1 MIRIKL
7 DPAGMRATGLQFVAA
22 CDVLNTL
29 ASQLAATALPAMPP
43 EMAARHRVNLAA
55 VGQRL
60 RACAA
65 QALTLSEELQLRAA
79 AAEAADAPSMHDQVL
94 AAAQLHKAVMLDV
107 TIVGAGGAVQ
117 SARLRIGQSG
127 VTVRAQSGLRFTMP
141 ELAFDLGAE
150 PAAPDPP
157 PAPPAERPGD
167 DPQPAP
173 ELARPVEQG
182 SPISGPVAAGVHQ
195 AAALPVPADPP
206 GPDYLFGDP
215 LDPSGE
221 GGPELRA
228 ADHDGNGAPPP
239 KEMPKVVETDRQDW
253 ACWMAGAAA
262 QEGLPPALPL
272 MIGLASG
279 GMRNMPEYEGGV
291 GFFGTPA
298 GEAYAPAGHGLPRGE
313 QPDAKWWLDHPEAQ
327 LDRLVRQLQ
336 DSSGGSR
343 TGDLSDAE
351 ALARWAH
358 EVQPNLDPQEL
369 TSLHD
374 AAADLVAHCRGGD
387 ATAASSVVKVATSQL
402 GVHERAPNA
411 GPEVDQYLAAAG
423 APSGSP
429 WCAGFVTWSLQQ
441 AGHDMPG
448 TGWAAVSSWVSAAQS
463 EQHGLQIV
471 SAADA
476 RPGDIVAYDWGHGTD
491 FGADGH
497 IGLLESGV
505 EDGHFIALEGNSG
518 DAVARMGRS
527 MSEANI
533 VFIRAGG

>member
-1 MIRIKL
+1 MTSIRL
-7 DPAGMRATGLQFVAA
+7 DPAGMRASGLQFVAA
-22 CDVLNTL
+22 GDVLNTT
-29 ASQLAATALPAMPP
+29 AAKVVGTALPAMPP
-43 EMAARHRVNLAA
+43 EMAGRLRMNRNA
-55 VGQRL
+55 VGLRL
-60 RACAA
+60 RVCAA
-65 QALTLSEELQLRAA
+65 QSLTLGEELQLRAA
-79 AAEAADAPSMHDQVL
+79 AAEAADAPSMRDQVL
-94 AAAQLHKAVMLDV
+94 AAAKLQQAVGLDV
-107 TIVGAGGAVQ
+107 TIVGASGALQ
-117 SARLRIGQSG
+117 SARLMIDRSG
-127 VTVRAQSGLRFTMP
+127 VSVEAQSGLRFTMP
-141 ELAFDLGAE
+141 ELAFGLDSDHA
-150 PAAPDPP
+150 DP
-157 PAPPAERPGD
+157 PAPPPPDRPGD

-173 ELARPVEQG
+173 EPARPVEQAAPVG
-182 SPISGPVAAGVHQ
+182 GPVAATVHQ
-195 AAALPVPADPP
+195 AVALPPAPVDPP

-228 ADHDGNGAPPP
+228 GDHDGNGAPPP
-239 KEMPKVVETDRQDW
+239 KEMPKVVDTDRQDW

-272 MIGLASG
+272 MIGLATG
-279 GMRNMPEYEGGV
+279 GMRNMPEYEGAV

-313 QPDAKWWLDHPEAQ
+313 QPDAEWWIDHPKAQ
-327 LDRLVRQLQ
+327 LDHLVRQLQ

-343 TGDLSDAE
+343 TGDLSDAD

-358 EVQPNLDPQEL
+358 EVQPDLDPAEL
-369 TSLHD
+369 ASMND
-374 AAADLVAHCRGGD
+374 AAAQLVSRCRGGEG
-387 ATAASSVVKVATSQL
+387 TEASSVVKVATSQL
-402 GVHERAPNA
+402 GVAERAPNA

-448 TGWAAVSSWVSAAQS
+448 SGWAAVSSWVHAAQAG
-463 EQHGLQIV
+463 QHGLQIV
-471 SAADA
+471 SAEQA
-476 RPGDIVAYDWGHGTD
+476 RPGDIVAYDWGHGSD
-491 FGADGH
+491 FAADGH

-505 EDGHFIALEGNSG
+505 EDGRFIALEGNSG

-527 MSEANI
+527 MDEANI

>member
-7 DPAGMRATGLQFVAA
+7 DPAGMRSSGLQFVAA
-22 CDVLNTL
+22 CDALNTM
-29 ASQLAATALPAMPP
+29 AVQLAAAPLPAMPP
-43 EMAARHRVNLAA
+43 EMVARHRVNLAA
-55 VGQRL
+55 IGQRL

-65 QALTLSEELQLRAA
+65 QALTLSQELQLRAA
-79 AAEAADAPSMHDQVL
+79 AAEAADAPTMHDQVL

-107 TIVGAGGAVQ
+107 AIVGAGGAVR
-117 SARLRIGQSG
+117 SARLRIGERG
-127 VTVRAQSGLRFTMP
+127 VSVRAQSGLRFTMP
-141 ELAFDLGAE
+141 ELAFDLGNDLGE
-150 PAAPDPP
+150 PAPQ
-157 PAPPAERPGD
+157 PPAERPGD

-173 ELARPVEQG
+173 EPARPVDQG
-182 SPISGPVAAGVHQ
+182 SPIGGPVAAGVHQ
-195 AAALPVPADPP
+195 AAALPEPVDPP
-206 GPDYLFGDP
+206 GPEYLFGDP

-228 ADHDGNGAPPP
+228 ADHDGHGAPPA

-262 QEGLPPALPL
+262 HEGLPPALPL
-272 MIGLASG
+272 MIGLATG

-298 GEAYAPAGHGLPRGE
+298 GEVYAPAGHGLPRGE
-313 QPDAKWWLDHPEAQ
+313 QPDGEWWLDHPDAQ
-327 LDRLVRQLQ
+327 LDHLVRQLQ

-343 TGDLSDAE
+343 TADLSDAD

-358 EVQPNLDPQEL
+358 EVQPELDPQEL
-369 TSLHD
+369 SSIHD
-374 AAADLVAHCRGGD
+374 VATELVARCRGGEG
-387 ATAASSVVKVATSQL
+387 AAASSVVKVATSQL

-441 AGHDMPG
+441 AGHDMSGP
-448 TGWAAVSSWVSAAQS
+448 GWAAVSSWVDAAQS
-463 EQHGLQIV
+463 GQHGLQIV
-471 SAADA
+471 SVADA

-505 EDGHFIALEGNSG
+505 QDGRFIALEGNSG

-527 MSEANI
+527 LSEANI

>member
-7 DPAGMRATGLQFVAA
+7 DPAGMRASGLQFVAA
-22 CDVLNTL
+22 CDALNTI
-29 ASQLAATALPAMPP
+29 AGQVAATALPAMAP
-43 EMAARHRVNLAA
+43 EMAARHRANLEA
-55 VGQRL
+55 VGLRV

-65 QALTLSEELQLRAA
+65 QSLTLGEELQLRAA
-79 AAEAADAPSMHDQVL
+79 AAEAADAPSMREHVL
-94 AAAQLHKAVMLDV
+94 AAAQLHQAVTLDV
-107 TIVGAGGAVQ
+107 ALIGAGGALR

-127 VTVRAQSGLRFTMP
+127 VAVQAQSGLRFTMP
-141 ELAFDLGAE
+141 ELAFDLDSAPSAE
-150 PAAPDPP
+150 LAP
-157 PAPPAERPGD
+157 PPAERPGD

-173 ELARPVEQG
+173 EPARPVDQG
-182 SPISGPVAAGVHQ
+182 TPIGGPVAATVHQ
-195 AAALPVPADPP
+195 AVALPPEPADPP
-206 GPDYLFGDP
+206 GPDYVFGDP

-228 ADHDGNGAPPP
+228 GDHDGSGGAPPL

-262 QEGLPPALPL
+262 REGLPPALPL
-272 MIGLASG
+272 MIGLATG
-279 GMRNMPEYEGGV
+279 GMRNMPEYDGSV
-291 GFFGTPA
+291 GFFGTNA

-313 QPDAKWWLDHPEAQ
+313 QPDAEWWLDHPKAQ
-327 LDRLVRQLQ
+327 LDHLVRQLQ

-351 ALARWAH
+351 ALGRWAH
-358 EVQPNLDPQEL
+358 EVQPDLDPSEL
-369 TSLHD
+369 SSIHEAANELVSL
-374 AAADLVAHCRGGD
+374 CRGGEG
-387 ATAASSVVKVATSQL
+387 TAASSVIKVATSQL
-402 GVHERAPNA
+402 GVHERGPNA

-423 APSGSP
+423 APSGNP
-429 WCAGFVTWSLQQ
+429 WCAGFVTWSMQQ

-448 TGWAAVSSWVSAAQS
+448 TGWAAVSSWVHAA
-463 EQHGLQIV
+463 EAGQHGLQIV
-471 SAADA
+471 SAEEA
-476 RPGDIVAYDWGHGTD
+476 RPGDIVAYDWGHGSD
-491 FGADGH
+491 FAADGH

-505 EDGHFIALEGNSG
+505 QDGRFIALEGNSG